1 MEIAVRDDDTV
12 PLWRRDLDIDLDCPL
27 GNGNCR
33 VRLSEM
39 SMDPLLVE
47 VGVKSSSRTR
57 GDSKDGMGEIS
68 TSSLSTGHIPS
79 INLRASPSMTAGN
92 SPAGTKSV
100 LLPTMT
106 QQKSATSSS
115 FNGARSLNSC
125 HHFVSV
131 SRVLGSLT
139 SYINIT
145 ASAPRKNAEE
155 RLENLSWPAVSYWH
169 NAHR

>member
-33 VRLSEM
+33 VRLSEI
-39 SMDPLLVE
+39 SMDPLF
-47 VGVKSSSRTR
+47 VGVDIGLSSRTR
-57 GDSKDGMGEIS
+57 GGCQGGVGGTFVSG
-68 TSSLSTGHIPS
+68 LSAGHIPS

-92 SPAGTKSV
+92 SPAGTKSI
-100 LLPTMT
+100 LLPTTT

-125 HHFVSV
+125 HHFMSA
-131 SRVLGSLT
+131 SRVFGSLT

-155 RLENLSWPAVSYWH
+155 RLENRSWPAVSY
-169 NAHR
+169 